1 MLSAATLLALAGCP
15 AKPTGDAGK
24 GGAATEMKPA
34 DGGKTGAEAVPVDA
48 AVFVKDNDARLR
60 ELWVD
65 AETKLWNQQTN
76 ITDAN
81 EKAASE
87 AHERVMAYEST
98 AIAQAAKLLGEAK
111 TDSDRRQL
119 ELMTRVAT
127 LPAPND
133 AEKRKALAGLASEM
147 ESIYGKGS
155 TARRRGTPR
164 PARTSAR
171 CPTCSRT
178 AGTLPSCSR
187 PGRGGGPSPGGR
199 CERIT

>member
-1 MLSAATLLALAGCP
+1 MHRLARRRTCDLLLSAATLLALAGCP

-34 DGGKTGAEAVPVDA
+34 DGGKTGVEAVPVDA

-147 ESIYGKGS
+147 ESIYGKGKYCA
-155 TARRRGTPR
+155 TEGD
-164 PARTSAR
+164 
-171 CPTCSRT
+171 PTTCKD
-178 AGTLPSCSR
+178 LNSCSKCR
-187 PGRGGGPSPGGR
+187 SM
-199 CERIT
+199 